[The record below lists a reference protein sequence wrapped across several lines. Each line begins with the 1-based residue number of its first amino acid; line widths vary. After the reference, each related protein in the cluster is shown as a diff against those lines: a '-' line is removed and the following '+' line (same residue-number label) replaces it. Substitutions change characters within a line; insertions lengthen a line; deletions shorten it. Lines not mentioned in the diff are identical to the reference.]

1 MTYLW
6 TAFFSILPISELRG
20 GIPFAIVNGIAWF
33 IAWPFAAAVNALAAP
48 LCWIF
53 LSTVHRFF
61 YGRNVSAEGNAGG
74 GNAGGGETA
83 DGETAGGET
92 AGGAGGKTP
101 RRGTWNGFA
110 WYRVF
115 FDRFVNRARKK
126 LEKGIARWGALGV
139 ALFVAVPLPV
149 TGAWTGTLG
158 AWVLGLPK
166 RKTLPAVI
174 LGVAAAGGIV
184 TAVTLLGRGAFNI
197 FIKEL

>member
-1 MTYLW
+1 MIYLW

-20 GIPFAIVNGIAWF
+20 GIPFAIVNGIPWF

-53 LSTVHRFF
+53 LSTVHRVF
-61 YGRNVSAEGNAGG
+61 YGWDINAGNSAENA
-74 GNAGGGETA
+74 
-83 DGETAGGET
+83 D
-92 AGGAGGKTP
+92 GGKTP
-101 RRGTWNGFA
+101 RPGVWNGFT
-110 WYRVF
+110 WYRTL

-126 LEKGIARWGALGV
+126 LEKGVEKWGTLGV
-139 ALFVAVPLPV
+139 ALFVTVPLPV

-158 AWVLGLPK
+158 AWMLGLPR

-184 TAVTLLGRGAFNI
+184 TVVTLLGRGAFSV